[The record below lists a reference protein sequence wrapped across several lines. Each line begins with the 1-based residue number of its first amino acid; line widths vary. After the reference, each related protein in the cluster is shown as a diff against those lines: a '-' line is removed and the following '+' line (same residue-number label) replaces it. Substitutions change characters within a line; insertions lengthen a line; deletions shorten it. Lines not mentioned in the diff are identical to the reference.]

1 MPLIKVAIIGF
12 GSIGEKHF
20 KILKKIKS
28 VKKIIIISKRKIY
41 TKSKFKTIIVNNDIN
56 FLKNEKPDI
65 VFICSPASI
74 HLSQLWFIAK
84 LGINIFVEKP
94 LTNYEK
100 IDDNFL
106 NLLKKKHIYFFVG
119 YVFKYKK
126 IFINL
131 KKIIDKEIKKK
142 NNPFLINSICT
153 SNVKKWRN
161 RDYRKSVSVNKK
173 FGGGV
178 INELSHELY
187 YLNLMVKNL
196 TLKKTV
202 KINNLEGT
210 DVESLALIQMED
222 NINKTFCNI
231 YLNYNSTYEER
242 KCEIFFKTK
251 KIIADFN
258 SNTISILN
266 KNNIKKVIILEKKN
280 MMYENQILEI
290 LKTIKFKKNLN
301 QNHNQFKFYN
311 KINNLLIETNK

>member
-106 NLLKKKHIYFFVG
+106 NLLKK
-119 YVFKYKK
+119 
-126 IFINL
+126 N
-131 KKIIDKEIKKK
+131 
-142 NNPFLINSICT
+142 
-153 SNVKKWRN
+153 
-161 RDYRKSVSVNKK
+161 
-173 FGGGV
+173 
-178 INELSHELY
+178 
-187 YLNLMVKNL
+187 
-196 TLKKTV
+196 
-202 KINNLEGT
+202 
-210 DVESLALIQMED
+210 
-222 NINKTFCNI
+222 
-231 YLNYNSTYEER
+231 
-242 KCEIFFKTK
+242 
-251 KIIADFN
+251 
-258 SNTISILN
+258 ISIFLLDMFL
-266 KNNIKKVIILEKKN
+266 NIKRFL
-280 MMYENQILEI
+280 
-290 LKTIKFKKNLN
+290 
-301 QNHNQFKFYN
+301 
-311 KINNLLIETNK
+311 